1 MKYAPKSA
9 FGGLL
14 MTASAG
20 LIAVVAAAGFFMMR
34 HTSGAVAKGAQPDP
48 VAAADPGPAD
58 RGASSSRSE
67 PTKRLKYQ
75 PRQGIDTSAAA
86 QSASHLRWSPESLE
100 EARDSWQSV
109 DARMIE
115 ELDRTLPPPG
125 KCDSQRLLILISK
138 VNVLNRKGDFK
149 GAYEL
154 LEETRSWVEKTDA
167 LAELGRYTVI
177 FIQGVTAL
185 RRGETENCIMCRG
198 ESSCIIPIAPAA
210 VHTNPAGSRLAIRH
224 FAEYLEQFPD
234 DLAVRWLLNLAH
246 MTLGEYPSKV
256 DPRFLVSLD
265 GFFKSEFDIGKFRD
279 VGEQTHVNQLGLS
292 GGGVFEDFDNDGLL
306 DLAIT
311 NYDPGVPMNYYK
323 NLGDGTFEDRTKA
336 AGLSTQLGGQTVIP
350 TDYNNDGLLD
360 LFVSRGAWFWLPL
373 RHSLLRNDG
382 NGKFT
387 DVTNESRIPPGNVH
401 ISRWADFDNDGW
413 LDVFLVCEMQSP
425 QLHRNRGDG
434 TFEDVTSAAG
444 VTQEWRL
451 YCKGAEWIDYDN
463 DDFPDLFIDN
473 MSGDARLYHNNRNGT
488 FTNVTI
494 PMGVDGP
501 KFGFSCWAWDYD
513 NDGWLDIFATSY
525 DFSLGDVVK
534 GLIGQPHSRQSNRLW
549 HNVQGKRFENK
560 TKEAGLDMVFAT
572 MGSNFGDFDNDGF
585 LDFYLGTGGT
595 DFSTLVPNRMFKN
608 IVGKRFA
615 DISVS
620 SGTAHLQKGHSVSCA
635 DYDRDGDIDFFIQ
648 MGGAVASDAYHNIIF
663 QNPGQGNNWL
673 TVKLKGTKSN
683 RPAIGARIK
692 VVTSGDHPLTVY
704 RHVSTGSSWGCNPLQ
719 QTIGLAKAERVAL
732 MEIHWPT
739 TGTTQVFRDIAVN
752 QAIEVTEFAKEY
764 RKLDWK
770 PLPALK

>member
-1 MKYAPKSA
+1 MNYAPRPAS
-9 FGGLL
+9 GGLL
-14 MTASAG
+14 MAASAG
-20 LIAVVAAAGFFMMR
+20 LISVAAAAGFFMMR
-34 HTSGAVAKGAQPDP
+34 HASPAVASPAQHAP
-48 VAAADPGPAD
+48 VAAAHSVAAD
-58 RGASSSRSE
+58 KGAGSSVSDA
-67 PTKRLKYQ
+67 PKRLKYQ
-75 PRQGIDTSAAA
+75 KRRGMDNSGAA
-86 QSASHLRWSPESLE
+86 QAATHLRWSPDSLD

-109 DARMIE
+109 DEHMLQVLEKA
-115 ELDRTLPPPG
+115 LPPPG

-138 VNVLNRKGDFK
+138 VNVLNKKGDFK

-154 LEETRSWVEKTDA
+154 LEQTRSWLEKTDT
-167 LAELGRYTVI
+167 LAELGLYTVI
-177 FIQGVTAL
+177 FLQGVTAM

-210 VHTNPAGSRLAIRH
+210 VHTNPVGSTLAIRH
-224 FAEYLEQFPD
+224 FTEYLEQFPD
-234 DLAVRWLLNLAH
+234 DLTVRWLVNLAH

-256 DPRFLVSLD
+256 DPKYLVSLD
-265 GFFKSEFDIGKFRD
+265 RFFKSEFDIGKFRD
-279 VGEQTHVNQLGLS
+279 VGEKAHVNQLGLS

-311 NYDPGVPMNYYK
+311 NYDPTVPMNYYK
-323 NLGDGTFEDRTKA
+323 NMGDGTFEDRTKA
-336 AGLSTQLGGQTVIP
+336 AGLITQLGGQTAIP
-350 TDYNNDGLLD
+350 TDFNNDGLMD
-360 LFVSRGAWFWLPL
+360 IFVSRGAWFWLPL

-387 DVTNESRIPPGNVH
+387 DVTKESRIPPGNVH

-413 LDVFLVCEMQSP
+413 LDVFLVCEIQSV

-444 VTQEWRL
+444 LTTDWKH
-451 YCKGAEWIDYDN
+451 YCKGADWIDYDN
-463 DDFPDLFIDN
+463 DDYPDLFVD
-473 MSGDARLYHNNRNGT
+473 MMAGDARLYHNNRNGT
-488 FTNVTI
+488 FTNVTEQ
-494 PMGVDGP
+494 MGIDGP
-501 KFGFSCWAWDYD
+501 KAGFSCWSWDYD
-513 NDGWLDIFATSY
+513 NDGWLDIFATCY
-525 DFSLGDVVK
+525 DQSLDGVIK
-534 GLIGQPHSRQSNRLW
+534 GMIGQPHSRLSNRLW
-549 HNVQGKRFENK
+549 HNVNGKRFENK
-560 TKEAGLDMVFAT
+560 TKEAGLDLVFAT

-585 LDFYLGTGGT
+585 LDFYLGTGTT
-595 DFSTLVPNRMFKN
+595 DFSFLVPNRMFKN
-608 IVGKRFA
+608 VGGQRFA

-620 SGTAHLQKGHSVSCA
+620 SGTAHLQKGHSVSCG

-648 MGGAVASDAYHNIIF
+648 MGGAVAGDAYHNILF

-704 RHVSTGSSWGCNPLQ
+704 RHVTTGSSWGCNPLQ
-719 QTIGLAKAERVAL
+719 QTIGLAKAERVASL
-732 MEIHWPT
+732 EIHWPT
-739 TGTTQVFRDIAVN
+739 TGTTQVFHDIAVN
-752 QAIEVTEFAKEY
+752 QAIEITEFAKDY